1 MILQE
6 TVRKAMRFIEQACGS
21 NEREEHNASLLWACF
36 IAASED
42 LDRAVQDRL
51 LHWMRDM
58 SDRTAA
64 ESFSVAADVVQ
75 RVWRARQET
84 WDFTLSWFDVLGH
97 DRCPIIV
104 V

>member
-1 MILQE
+1 
-6 TVRKAMRFIEQACGS
+6 MRFIEQACDS

-42 LDRAVQDRL
+42 RDRAVQDRL
-51 LHWMRDM
+51 LHWMRNM

-75 RVWRARQET
+75 RVWRVRQET